1 MTKLPLWLAPN
12 LITIAGLA
20 VNIITALVLMFFDMD
35 ASGEAPRWAYLLCAV
50 GLFVYQ
56 TLDAI
61 GKTAD

>member
-12 LITIAGLA
+12 LITIAGLG
-20 VNIITALVLMFFDMD
+20 VNIITALVLMFYDMN
-35 ASGEAPRWAYLLCAV
+35 ASGGAPRWAYLLCAI

-61 GKTAD
+61 GEIQR